1 MARADCGA
9 PADGKG
15 WEPPAHAVRRGG
27 GKSGGGRGHGLF
39 AVRAVHS
46 VPHSSPTACL
56 TVRTLRRCPAGTRP
70 ARAAAAG
77 ARDPRAGPLPRCGPP
92 LTGSAGE
99 SQGFSPAPQARS
111 AGPGLTGPCR
121 CPSRAAWI
129 ARRGRA
135 QEGGLARDSVCS
147 RGSVFPWAFRGNPV
161 LVDCRAPGRVVAAA
175 FGPPDS
181 SPLLT
186 LLRAS

>member
-1 MARADCGA
+1 MRGPGRREGVGAARTRGA
-9 PADGKG
+9 AGRGEKRRREGTRALCRARGALCPSLVSDGL
-15 WEPPAHAVRRGG
+15 PHRAHA
-27 GKSGGGRGHGLF
+27 
-39 AVRAVHS
+39 
-46 VPHSSPTACL
+46 P
-56 TVRTLRRCPAGTRP
+56 
-70 ARAAAAG
+70 
-77 ARDPRAGPLPRCGPP
+77 PLPRRYTAVPRRRSGRPGPPSRPSPSLWCP

-135 QEGGLARDSVCS
+135 QEGGLARDSVCN

-186 LLRAS
+186 LPRAS